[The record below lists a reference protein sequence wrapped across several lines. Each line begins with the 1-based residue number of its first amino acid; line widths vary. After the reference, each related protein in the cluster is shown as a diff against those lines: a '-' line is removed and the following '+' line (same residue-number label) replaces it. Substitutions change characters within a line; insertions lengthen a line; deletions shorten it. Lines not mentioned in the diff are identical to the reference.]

1 MNEALEACPYCGG
14 KPDLV
19 HSEKGY
25 SVICPWLHCLIRPE
39 TAEYSTPEEAA
50 AVWNRRGNNSKKIK
64 ALYTVEVKIEQFYN
78 HGRKDVAYF
87 SNSIFPKKDE
97 AYISKQAMNIAYII
111 RDFIE
116 EEEKELGTRT
126 E

>member
-1 MNEALEACPYCGG
+1 
-14 KPDLV
+14 V
-19 HSEKGY
+19 HC
-25 SVICPWLHCLIRPE
+25 IIRPE
-39 TAEYSTPEEAA
+39 TAEFSTPEEAA
-50 AVWNRRGNNSKKIK
+50 AAWNRRGNNSEKIK
-64 ALYTVEVKIEQFYN
+64 ALYMVEVKIEQFYN

-97 AYISKQAMNIAYII
+97 AYISKQAMNIAYTI